1 MNTARRI
8 AIEVTLAC
16 DGACRFCAQQ
26 GLARKD
32 VSAAAVAQAIAE
44 AAAAGHEITLT
55 GGEPTRRAELTQWV
69 AMARELGAPAVGL
82 QTHGRALADAALT
95 TNLVDAGL
103 TDIHLSIHG
112 ARPEVHDYH
121 TSATGSL
128 TATLD
133 GLRALRQRG
142 PEITVVASTVVTRS
156 NFRVLAELPAR
167 LRAWGVTAWSL
178 RWPQTTGGAEAAFDR
193 IVPRLGLAAPFVL
206 HAAAVARREGLAVV
220 IAGLPSCVL
229 GPMAEL
235 AQTTRRRSHGE
246 VCNGCP
252 SYDGCPGVDAHYLRR
267 FGPGE
272 LHRVD
277 ERMAARPTGANSGRT
292 SPALARMFV
301 GIGRTAPPRTL
312 TETVADSPQRARAR
326 LPVLGRPDPAE
337 QEVRRHDTP
346 NTAALPGLFPAL
358 FDADNDADND
368 VDT

>member
-1 MNTARRI
+1 MSTTTRI

-26 GLARKD
+26 GMVRED
-32 VSAAAVAQAIAE
+32 VSASAVAQTIAD

-69 AMARELGAPAVGL
+69 AMAREFGAPAVGL

-95 TNLVDAGL
+95 TQLVDAGL

-156 NFRVLAELPAR
+156 NFRGLAELPAR
-167 LRAWGVTAWSL
+167 LRAWGVTAWRL
-178 RWPQTTGGAEAAFDR
+178 CWPQAAGGAQAAFDR
-193 IVPRLGLAAPFVL
+193 IVPRFGLAAPFVL
-206 HAAAVARREGLAVV
+206 HAAAAARREGLAVV
-220 IAGLPSCVL
+220 TAGLPSCVL

-235 AQTTRRRSHGE
+235 AHTTRRRSHDE
-246 VCNGCP
+246 VCNDCP
-252 SYDGCPGVDAHYLRR
+252 SYATCSGVDAHYLRR

-277 ERMAARPTGANSGRT
+277 ERSLTRPDGPSSGQT

-301 GIGRTAPPRTL
+301 GIGRTALPPTS

-337 QEVRRHDTP
+337 QEVRRRSTP

-358 FDADNDADND
+358 FNAETGG
-368 VDT
+368 DT